1 MKIMEKPILE
11 RCPFCGYHADL
22 EWDSDDI
29 WVECRGC
36 FAKGPAYSRNISD
49 ASSKVD
55 AMVKAVNG
63 WNKRDD
69 GKRMSAEEAQKK
81 LVDKILNK
89 EISSV

>member
-1 MKIMEKPILE
+1 MQKMDSPTLE

-36 FAKGPAYSRNISD
+36 FAKGPAYGRGISD
-49 ASSKVD
+49 ASSKVE
-55 AMVKAVNG
+55 AMVKTING
-63 WNKRDD
+63 WNRRDE
-69 GKRMSAEEAQKK
+69 GKRMSAEEAQNR

-89 EISSV
+89 EINPV

>member
-1 MKIMEKPILE
+1 MQKMDSPMLE

-36 FAKGPAYSRNISD
+36 LAKGPAYGRGISD

-55 AMVKAVNG
+55 AMVKAING
-63 WNKRDD
+63 WNRRDE

-81 LVDKILNK
+81 LVEKILNK
-89 EISSV
+89 EIDSV